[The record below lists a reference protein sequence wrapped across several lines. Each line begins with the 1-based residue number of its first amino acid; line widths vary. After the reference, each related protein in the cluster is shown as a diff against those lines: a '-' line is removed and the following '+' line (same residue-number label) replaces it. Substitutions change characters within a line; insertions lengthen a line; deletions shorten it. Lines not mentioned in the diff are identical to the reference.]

1 MWRYVKIVRFR
12 KLYADYILM
21 KILRHDTLLTLRPSI
36 GSAMH
41 LLSESFS
48 YILRSYIQYQ
58 WLSNIYDVFMRG
70 FRKVYDCQSFRL
82 TTLWSQLCARSVGNP
97 TWNHM
102 SWSNSWRL
110 GTFGTFV
117 WAFGMFDIWLYI
129 SLHVLCHSF
138 TCSSCSSCSLLCLWT
153 KTWNFSKN
161 AGLPHWFHH
170 RWPTTRIQHRW
181 LLSCLCCTWMDLWST
196 TSAIYPCLWSWC
208 NGSGCFQHDWKDCQS
223 SQGWSCCV
231 SAVVFVNG
239 LSVETYWNIQ
249 WPSAALKIF
258 NKWKWELGFHTYF
271 TLHPSFIHQNRQ
283 SAFDSSCAGFHPFSG
298 CLFCCRPWTP
308 PCGAFEAGNDGSCRR
323 QCILFAGDQSWQ
335 DECNWH
341 IVTLGKA
348 SSNMFVFSKVTALE
362 VP

>member
-1 MWRYVKIVRFR
+1 
-12 KLYADYILM
+12 
-21 KILRHDTLLTLRPSI
+21 
-36 GSAMH
+36 
-41 LLSESFS
+41 
-48 YILRSYIQYQ
+48 
-58 WLSNIYDVFMRG
+58 MRG

-117 WAFGMFDIWLYI
+117 WNIWLYI

-239 LSVETYWNIQ
+239 LSVETYWNIE

-283 SAFDSSCAGFHPFSG
+283 SAFDSSCADFHPFSG
-298 CLFCCRPWTP
+298 CLFFLSAVNASARSIWGWEWRQLSTAVHFVCWRSELAGRVQLAHSDPW
-308 PCGAFEAGNDGSCRR
+308 
-323 QCILFAGDQSWQ
+323 QSKQ
-335 DECNWH
+335 RH
-341 IVTLGKA
+341 VR
-348 SSNMFVFSKVTALE
+348 FSKVTALE
-362 VP
+362 VPQRVSYRLWM